1 MFPIIVMFCVLN
13 PETPTVSRSESGI
26 QPCTVVT
33 KIPMATAV
41 VDAAKLLF
49 APFFCRA
56 SVNMVPGNG
65 VDQVTAAMKEYMP
78 AEGAL
83 KVLVGSA

>member
-1 MFPIIVMFCVLN
+1 MFCVLN
-13 PETPTVSRSESGI
+13 PETPTTSPATSGK

-41 VDAAKLLF
+41 VETAKLLF

-56 SVNMVPGNG
+56 SVNMVPGKA
-65 VDQVTAAMKEYMP
+65 VDQVTAARKEYMP
-78 AEGAL
+78 GEGAR
-83 KVLVGSA
+83 KVLVLSV